1 MNFNPYYKK
10 PKPSTMKANREIAR
24 KHFKKELKWLKD
36 NIDRLTKNK
45 HKFLIEM
52 YMILV
57 TGNRRFTDK
66 MLSATR
72 KSIKKCMNNPNY
84 NVLLKTEAAEKMG
97 RITYYMGAQVAI
109 FAGLQ
114 SALFAMMLND
124 EDVSEDKIIKTKEYT
139 LNTIS
144 DSFLR
149 GMGIQGAIAS
159 SFKNATIKP
168 EISNTQI
175 CIFTSLIEILPEGIG
190 LFGSLIASISL
201 SKKSFMVWV

>member
-36 NIDRLTKNK
+36 NMDRLVKNK

-84 NVLLKTEAAEKMG
+84 NVLLKTEADEKIRPILSKINIVLIQAESKG
-97 RITYYMGAQVAI
+97 HRGIGFIESIKDYVLKNYRITQKQMT
-109 FAGLQ
+109 
-114 SALFAMMLND
+114 ALNKIYKELND
-124 EDVSEDKIIKTKEYT
+124 
-139 LNTIS
+139 
-144 DSFLR
+144 
-149 GMGIQGAIAS
+149 
-159 SFKNATIKP
+159 
-168 EISNTQI
+168 
-175 CIFTSLIEILPEGIG
+175 
-190 LFGSLIASISL
+190 
-201 SKKSFMVWV
+201 

>member
-1 MNFNPYYKK
+1 
-10 PKPSTMKANREIAR
+10 MKANREIAR

-84 NVLLKTEAAEKMG
+84 NVLMKTEADEKIRPILSKINIVLIQAESKG
-97 RITYYMGAQVAI
+97 HRGIGFIESIKDYVLKNYRITPKQME
-109 FAGLQ
+109 
-114 SALFAMMLND
+114 ALNRIYKELN
-124 EDVSEDKIIKTKEYT
+124 
-139 LNTIS
+139 
-144 DSFLR
+144 R
-149 GMGIQGAIAS
+149 
-159 SFKNATIKP
+159 
-168 EISNTQI
+168 
-175 CIFTSLIEILPEGIG
+175 
-190 LFGSLIASISL
+190 
-201 SKKSFMVWV
+201 

>member
-84 NVLLKTEAAEKMG
+84 NVLIKTEAAEKIRPILSKINIVLIQAESKG
-97 RITYYMGAQVAI
+97 HRGIGFIESIKDYVLKNYRITQKQMT
-109 FAGLQ
+109 
-114 SALFAMMLND
+114 ALNKIYKELN
-124 EDVSEDKIIKTKEYT
+124 
-139 LNTIS
+139 
-144 DSFLR
+144 
-149 GMGIQGAIAS
+149 G
-159 SFKNATIKP
+159 
-168 EISNTQI
+168 
-175 CIFTSLIEILPEGIG
+175 
-190 LFGSLIASISL
+190 
-201 SKKSFMVWV
+201 

>member
-1 MNFNPYYKK
+1 MNFNPFYKK

-36 NIDRLTKNK
+36 NMDNLVKNK

-84 NVLLKTEAAEKMG
+84 NVLMKTEADEKIRPIMSKINIVLIQAESKG
-97 RITYYMGAQVAI
+97 HRGIGFIESIKDYVLKNYRITQKQMT
-109 FAGLQ
+109 
-114 SALFAMMLND
+114 ALNKIYKELN
-124 EDVSEDKIIKTKEYT
+124 
-139 LNTIS
+139 
-144 DSFLR
+144 
-149 GMGIQGAIAS
+149 G
-159 SFKNATIKP
+159 
-168 EISNTQI
+168 
-175 CIFTSLIEILPEGIG
+175 
-190 LFGSLIASISL
+190 
-201 SKKSFMVWV
+201 

>member
-1 MNFNPYYKK
+1 VNFNPFYKK

-36 NIDRLTKNK
+36 NMDRLVKNK

-84 NVLLKTEAAEKMG
+84 NVLMKTEADEKIRPILSKINIVLIQAESKG
-97 RITYYMGAQVAI
+97 HRGIGFIESIKDYVLKNYRITQKQMT
-109 FAGLQ
+109 
-114 SALFAMMLND
+114 ALNKIYKELN
-124 EDVSEDKIIKTKEYT
+124 
-139 LNTIS
+139 
-144 DSFLR
+144 
-149 GMGIQGAIAS
+149 G
-159 SFKNATIKP
+159 
-168 EISNTQI
+168 
-175 CIFTSLIEILPEGIG
+175 
-190 LFGSLIASISL
+190 
-201 SKKSFMVWV
+201 

>member
-36 NIDRLTKNK
+36 NIDKLTKNK

-84 NVLLKTEAAEKMG
+84 NVLIKTEAAEKIRPILEKINTVLIRAEVKEHRSIG
-97 RITYYMGAQVAI
+97 FIENIKDYVLRNYRITPKQMESLNKIYKE
-109 FAGLQ
+109 
-114 SALFAMMLND
+114 LND
-124 EDVSEDKIIKTKEYT
+124 
-139 LNTIS
+139 
-144 DSFLR
+144 
-149 GMGIQGAIAS
+149 
-159 SFKNATIKP
+159 
-168 EISNTQI
+168 
-175 CIFTSLIEILPEGIG
+175 
-190 LFGSLIASISL
+190 
-201 SKKSFMVWV
+201 

>member
-1 MNFNPYYKK
+1 MNFNQFYKK

-72 KSIKKCMNNPNY
+72 KSIKNCMNNPNY
-84 NVLLKTEAAEKMG
+84 NVLLKTEADEKIRPIMAKINIVLIQAESKG
-97 RITYYMGAQVAI
+97 HRGIGFINSVKDYVLKNYRITPKQIKSLNKIYKE
-109 FAGLQ
+109 
-114 SALFAMMLND
+114 LND
-124 EDVSEDKIIKTKEYT
+124 
-139 LNTIS
+139 
-144 DSFLR
+144 
-149 GMGIQGAIAS
+149 
-159 SFKNATIKP
+159 
-168 EISNTQI
+168 
-175 CIFTSLIEILPEGIG
+175 
-190 LFGSLIASISL
+190 
-201 SKKSFMVWV
+201 

>member
-24 KHFKKELKWLKD
+24 KHLKKELKWLKD
-36 NIDRLTKNK
+36 NIDKLTKNK

-84 NVLLKTEAAEKMG
+84 NVLMKTEADEKIRPILSKINIVLIQAESKG
-97 RITYYMGAQVAI
+97 HRGIGFIESIKDYVLKNYRITQKQME
-109 FAGLQ
+109 
-114 SALFAMMLND
+114 ALNRIYKELN
-124 EDVSEDKIIKTKEYT
+124 
-139 LNTIS
+139 
-144 DSFLR
+144 
-149 GMGIQGAIAS
+149 G
-159 SFKNATIKP
+159 
-168 EISNTQI
+168 
-175 CIFTSLIEILPEGIG
+175 
-190 LFGSLIASISL
+190 
-201 SKKSFMVWV
+201 

>member
-1 MNFNPYYKK
+1 MNFNPFYKK

-36 NIDRLTKNK
+36 NIGRLTKNK

-84 NVLLKTEAAEKMG
+84 NVLMKTEADEKIRPILSKINIVLIQAESKG
-97 RITYYMGAQVAI
+97 HRGIGFIESIKDYVLKNYRITQKQMT
-109 FAGLQ
+109 
-114 SALFAMMLND
+114 ALNKIYKELN
-124 EDVSEDKIIKTKEYT
+124 
-139 LNTIS
+139 
-144 DSFLR
+144 
-149 GMGIQGAIAS
+149 G
-159 SFKNATIKP
+159 
-168 EISNTQI
+168 
-175 CIFTSLIEILPEGIG
+175 
-190 LFGSLIASISL
+190 
-201 SKKSFMVWV
+201 

>member
-1 MNFNPYYKK
+1 MNFNPFYKK

-36 NIDRLTKNK
+36 NIDKLTKNK

-84 NVLLKTEAAEKMG
+84 NVLMKTEADEKI
-97 RITYYMGAQVAI
+97 RPI
-109 FAGLQ
+109 
-114 SALFAMMLND
+114 
-124 EDVSEDKIIKTKEYT
+124 
-139 LNTIS
+139 
-144 DSFLR
+144 
-149 GMGIQGAIAS
+149 
-159 SFKNATIKP
+159 
-168 EISNTQI
+168 
-175 CIFTSLIEILPEGIG
+175 
-190 LFGSLIASISL
+190 L
-201 SKKSFMVWV
+201 SKINIVLIRAEAKEHRSIEFIENIKDYVLKNYKITQKQMTALNKIYKELNG

>member
-1 MNFNPYYKK
+1 
-10 PKPSTMKANREIAR
+10 MKANREIAR

-84 NVLLKTEAAEKMG
+84 NVLMKTEADEKIRPILSKINIVLIQAESKG
-97 RITYYMGAQVAI
+97 HRGIGFIESIKDYVLKNYRITTKQME
-109 FAGLQ
+109 
-114 SALFAMMLND
+114 SLN
-124 EDVSEDKIIKTKEYT
+124 
-139 LNTIS
+139 
-144 DSFLR
+144 
-149 GMGIQGAIAS
+149 
-159 SFKNATIKP
+159 
-168 EISNTQI
+168 
-175 CIFTSLIEILPEGIG
+175 
-190 LFGSLIASISL
+190 
-201 SKKSFMVWV
+201 

>member
-1 MNFNPYYKK
+1 VNFNPFYKK

-84 NVLLKTEAAEKMG
+84 NVLMKTEADEKIRPILSKINIVLIQAESKG
-97 RITYYMGAQVAI
+97 HRGIGFIESIKDYVLKNYRITQKQMT
-109 FAGLQ
+109 
-114 SALFAMMLND
+114 ALNKIYKELN
-124 EDVSEDKIIKTKEYT
+124 
-139 LNTIS
+139 
-144 DSFLR
+144 
-149 GMGIQGAIAS
+149 G
-159 SFKNATIKP
+159 
-168 EISNTQI
+168 
-175 CIFTSLIEILPEGIG
+175 
-190 LFGSLIASISL
+190 
-201 SKKSFMVWV
+201 

>member
-1 MNFNPYYKK
+1 MNYNPFYKK

-84 NVLLKTEAAEKMG
+84 NVLMKTEADEKIRPILSKINIVLIQAESKG
-97 RITYYMGAQVAI
+97 HRGIGFIESIKDYVLKNYRITQKQMT
-109 FAGLQ
+109 
-114 SALFAMMLND
+114 ALNKIYKELN
-124 EDVSEDKIIKTKEYT
+124 
-139 LNTIS
+139 
-144 DSFLR
+144 
-149 GMGIQGAIAS
+149 G
-159 SFKNATIKP
+159 
-168 EISNTQI
+168 
-175 CIFTSLIEILPEGIG
+175 
-190 LFGSLIASISL
+190 
-201 SKKSFMVWV
+201 

>member
-1 MNFNPYYKK
+1 MNFNPFYKK

-36 NIDRLTKNK
+36 NMDRLVKNK

-84 NVLLKTEAAEKMG
+84 NVLMKTEADEKIRPILSKINIVLIQAESKG
-97 RITYYMGAQVAI
+97 HRGIKFINSIKDYVLKNYRITQKQME
-109 FAGLQ
+109 
-114 SALFAMMLND
+114 SLN
-124 EDVSEDKIIKTKEYT
+124 KIYKE
-139 LNTIS
+139 LN
-144 DSFLR
+144 
-149 GMGIQGAIAS
+149 G
-159 SFKNATIKP
+159 
-168 EISNTQI
+168 
-175 CIFTSLIEILPEGIG
+175 
-190 LFGSLIASISL
+190 
-201 SKKSFMVWV
+201 

>member
-1 MNFNPYYKK
+1 MNFNPFYKK

-72 KSIKKCMNNPNY
+72 KSIKNCMNNPNY
-84 NVLLKTEAAEKMG
+84 NVLLKTEANEKIRPILSKINIVLIQAESKG
-97 RITYYMGAQVAI
+97 HRGIGFIESIKDYVLKNYRITQKQMT
-109 FAGLQ
+109 
-114 SALFAMMLND
+114 ALNKIYKELN
-124 EDVSEDKIIKTKEYT
+124 
-139 LNTIS
+139 
-144 DSFLR
+144 
-149 GMGIQGAIAS
+149 G
-159 SFKNATIKP
+159 
-168 EISNTQI
+168 
-175 CIFTSLIEILPEGIG
+175 
-190 LFGSLIASISL
+190 
-201 SKKSFMVWV
+201 

>member
-84 NVLLKTEAAEKMG
+84 NVLMKTEADEKIRPILSKINIVLIQAESKG
-97 RITYYMGAQVAI
+97 HRGIGFIESIKDYVLRNYRITPKQMESLNKIYKE
-109 FAGLQ
+109 
-114 SALFAMMLND
+114 LND
-124 EDVSEDKIIKTKEYT
+124 
-139 LNTIS
+139 
-144 DSFLR
+144 
-149 GMGIQGAIAS
+149 
-159 SFKNATIKP
+159 
-168 EISNTQI
+168 
-175 CIFTSLIEILPEGIG
+175 
-190 LFGSLIASISL
+190 
-201 SKKSFMVWV
+201 

>member
-1 MNFNPYYKK
+1 MNFNPFYKK

-36 NIDRLTKNK
+36 NMDRLVKNK

-84 NVLLKTEAAEKMG
+84 NVLMKTEAAEKIRPILEKINTVLIRAEVKEHRSIG
-97 RITYYMGAQVAI
+97 FIENIKDYVLRNYRITPKQMESLNKIYKE
-109 FAGLQ
+109 
-114 SALFAMMLND
+114 LND
-124 EDVSEDKIIKTKEYT
+124 
-139 LNTIS
+139 
-144 DSFLR
+144 
-149 GMGIQGAIAS
+149 
-159 SFKNATIKP
+159 
-168 EISNTQI
+168 
-175 CIFTSLIEILPEGIG
+175 
-190 LFGSLIASISL
+190 
-201 SKKSFMVWV
+201 

>member
-36 NIDRLTKNK
+36 NIDKLTKNK

-84 NVLLKTEAAEKMG
+84 NVLMKTEAAEKIRPILEKINTVLIRAEVKEHRSVGFIENIKDYLFFYVYNGFFRYFFMG
-97 RITYYMGAQVAI
+97 
-109 FAGLQ
+109 
-114 SALFAMMLND
+114 
-124 EDVSEDKIIKTKEYT
+124 
-139 LNTIS
+139 
-144 DSFLR
+144 SF
-149 GMGIQGAIAS
+149 
-159 SFKNATIKP
+159 
-168 EISNTQI
+168 
-175 CIFTSLIEILPEGIG
+175 
-190 LFGSLIASISL
+190 
-201 SKKSFMVWV
+201 

>member
-1 MNFNPYYKK
+1 MNFNPFYKK

-52 YMILV
+52 YMIMV

-84 NVLLKTEAAEKMG
+84 NVLIKTEADEKIRPILSKINIVLIQAESKG
-97 RITYYMGAQVAI
+97 HRGIGFINSVKDYVLKNYRITPKQIKSLNKIYKE
-109 FAGLQ
+109 
-114 SALFAMMLND
+114 LND
-124 EDVSEDKIIKTKEYT
+124 
-139 LNTIS
+139 
-144 DSFLR
+144 
-149 GMGIQGAIAS
+149 
-159 SFKNATIKP
+159 
-168 EISNTQI
+168 
-175 CIFTSLIEILPEGIG
+175 
-190 LFGSLIASISL
+190 
-201 SKKSFMVWV
+201 

>member
-1 MNFNPYYKK
+1 MNFNPFYKK

-36 NIDRLTKNK
+36 NMDRLVKNK

-84 NVLLKTEAAEKMG
+84 NVLMKTEADEKIRPILSKINIVLIQAESKG
-97 RITYYMGAQVAI
+97 HRGIGFIESIKDYVLKNYRITQKQMT
-109 FAGLQ
+109 
-114 SALFAMMLND
+114 ALNKIYKELND
-124 EDVSEDKIIKTKEYT
+124 
-139 LNTIS
+139 
-144 DSFLR
+144 
-149 GMGIQGAIAS
+149 
-159 SFKNATIKP
+159 
-168 EISNTQI
+168 
-175 CIFTSLIEILPEGIG
+175 
-190 LFGSLIASISL
+190 
-201 SKKSFMVWV
+201 